1 MPRAKRT
8 DRAEARRRYRA
19 SLDAIDG
26 EDSAEVLEAPPA
38 SSARGGAPRPVA
50 PGRPVAP
57 APERPS
63 IGRAFRSSFRPVTLA
78 EDLRTFPAL
87 LRHRAVWLPILLTVL
102 AGVFF
107 VVTRGQNPLV
117 AIIATY
123 FIAPPALGSVFLAGF
138 LAPRSSYLIGFLVGL
153 VSAIVASAIV
163 LSSGSTLNPDGSV
176 GPNASPSPSVVAS
189 ASAAPSAVTSPGPSA
204 SAVPAASAASTAPSG
219 SAAPAGSPIPSPS
232 PRTATSSQDQVIYAF
247 LTSPPFG
254 MFFAATAA
262 WYRRFLRMSNPNRG
276 RQQPVRRGNDGRS
289 RGNQR
294 TRR

>member
-8 DRAEARRRYRA
+8 DRAEARRRHRA
-19 SLDAIDG
+19 SLDAIEGD
-26 EDSAEVLEAPPA
+26 EPA
-38 SSARGGAPRPVA
+38 DVPEEPSGTPVRGGVT
-50 PGRPVAP
+50 RPVAP
-57 APERPS
+57 APQRPS
-63 IGRAFRSSFRPVTLA
+63 IGRAFRESFRPVTLA
-78 EDLRTFPAL
+78 EDLRTFPSL

-102 AGVFF
+102 AGLFF

-117 AIIATY
+117 AVIATY

-176 GPNASPSPSVVAS
+176 GLNASPSPSISASPS
-189 ASAAPSAVTSPGPSA
+189 ASASAVTSPAPSPSA
-204 SAVPAASAASTAPSG
+204 GTSVAPAASA
-219 SAAPAGSPIPSPS
+219 SAAPAGSPTPSPS
-232 PRTATSSQDQVIYAF
+232 PQTATSSQDQVIYAF